1 MTVSNVPD
9 ESDTIVSDEVA
20 KIHPRA
26 ARLKLARAQD
36 YLAHLEFARRAK
48 MRLDGDTSQLD
59 DEIVRARNLVHKYGG
74 WADARI
80 DKRRRVPAM
89 LQTSESPPRHEYL
102 LFLDEC
108 GIHPLSPESDQFP
121 LFCLCGIIV
130 DAERYGTFDRV
141 WKTWKAKWLGS
152 PHVIVHEPDVRK
164 RSHHFHITGDPARE
178 QAILDSLAAQLAD
191 LDFWCIAAVID
202 KRRFAQ
208 HYITGHVDEFL
219 PKSGYLMCVDFIFE
233 RFVHFL
239 YHYGKNAQGAVIA
252 ESRGLREDA
261 EVHAEFLRLQLEG
274 TQWQAEQQF
283 RNQLRPFIEFKRK
296 DCNHSGLQIADL
308 VARPVAEKVREPGA
322 TPDRWQAVAHKFY
335 DGGKE
340 RRSSYGLKIF
350 PTPEA
355 EEIFGETRV
364 KANEDAFASPLAD
377 QQVLVQ

>member
-1 MTVSNVPD
+1 MIMGAPSG
-9 ESDTIVSDEVA
+9 ESHEAPSEEEA

-48 MRLDGDTSQLD
+48 TRLDNDTAQLD
-59 DEIVRARNLVHKYGG
+59 EEMIRARNAVQKYSA

-80 DKRRRVPAM
+80 DPRRRLPVILP
-89 LQTSESPPRHEYL
+89 SEDSPPRREYL

-108 GIHPLSPESDQFP
+108 GIHPLSPDSDQFP
-121 LFCLCGIIV
+121 LFCLCGVIV
-130 DAERYGTFDRV
+130 DVERYATFDRL

-152 PHVIVHEPDVRK
+152 RRVIVHEPDVRK
-164 RSHHFHITGDPARE
+164 RSHHFHVTGDPARE
-178 QAILDSLAAQLAD
+178 QAILDSLAAQLAE
-191 LDFWCIAAVID
+191 LEFWCIAAVID

-208 HYITGHVDEFL
+208 LYASGNVDDFL

-239 YHYGKNAQGAVIA
+239 YYAGENAQGAVIA

-274 TQWQAEQQF
+274 TQWHAEHQF
-283 RNQLRPFIEFKRK
+283 RGQLRPFIEFKRK
-296 DCNHSGLQIADL
+296 DCNSSGLQIADL
-308 VARPVAEKVREPGA
+308 VARPVAEKVREPEA
-322 TPDRWQAVAHKFY
+322 TPERWQSVASKFY

-350 PTPEA
+350 PTPET
-355 EEIFGETRV
+355 EEIFGETPV
-364 KANEDAFASPLAD
+364 KANEDAHASPLAD